1 MQFDRYCVLM
11 HISKQFC
18 AHTLYEW
25 LDIVDPINKLFQS
38 EMGRRVSGGEVLN
51 GTDAAMGEC
60 CRLIILFKKGKVYS
74 RLSKY
79 NIESGAVIICIV
91 DARGTCFHY
100 QTGSIFS
107 LKNTTAMK
115 ASTQTEFRELM
126 MSEHQPIDLGAK
138 ERHLM

>member
-38 EMGRRVSGGEVLN
+38 EMGRRLSGGEVLN
-51 GTDAAMGEC
+51 GTDAAMGKC

>member
-1 MQFDRYCVLM
+1 MRLYSEVIYSKANVLGKHPILRFCKVQDKSLFGNKRFRTMQFDRYCVLM

-79 NIESGAVIICIV
+79 NIESE
-91 DARGTCFHY
+91 
-100 QTGSIFS
+100 Q
-107 LKNTTAMK
+107 
-115 ASTQTEFRELM
+115 
-126 MSEHQPIDLGAK
+126 
-138 ERHLM
+138 